1 MNGVLPVRPDASL
14 LLRSLQKG
22 FSRARTQAPLAH
34 ASVARPL
41 SAFMV
46 LERWRDNPLAEH
58 LQEHHPLLADERVD
72 VPDEIYRG
80 RPEAAPT
87 LVPLPADWAV
97 DAPGA
102 STQAVLHT
110 MALALAAARLQS
122 ERRLVEQMLCAIVF
136 SPATPASIAM
146 HWARLGFQTSPADGK
161 DKLFRYQD
169 TRVMQ
174 RVWPLLDDEQRL
186 QWLGPVTEWWALS
199 QPWRPWPY
207 AEAFATG
214 GEVPAGSGEDAPE
227 WFIATRPVLS
237 QAAAPE
243 PRHETMRHLLRL
255 DQWHAAH
262 GATTGT
268 RLWLS
273 MASRRI
279 PVQRQPDG
287 ETMTRLLRQG
297 VELGLSQ
304 ESDLSEFVDA
314 SWRAHHYDDRL
325 IVRDWSAPR
334 DAAVL
339 RQTLALMYPT
349 RDHTNQPANSRVAS
363 PGFASALHEAEQ
375 AFSISTNPNT
385 PRRD

>member
-1 MNGVLPVRPDASL
+1 MMDMPVYPEASL
-14 LLRSLQKG
+14 LLRRLQKG
-22 FSRARTQAPLAH
+22 FARAQTLAPPVD

-41 SAFMV
+41 SAFLV

-58 LQEHHPLLADERVD
+58 LQEHHPELADERVD

-87 LVPLPADWAV
+87 LVPLPQDWAV
-97 DAPGA
+97 DAPGVG
-102 STQAVLHT
+102 TQAVLCT
-110 MALALAAARLQS
+110 MALALVAARLQS
-122 ERRLVEQMLCAIVF
+122 ECRLVDQMLCAVVF
-136 SPATPASIAM
+136 SPATSASIAT
-146 HWARLGFQTSPADGK
+146 HWTRLGFQTSPDDGK

-169 TRVMQ
+169 ARVMQ

-186 QWLGPVTEWWALS
+186 QWLGPVTGWWALS

-214 GEVPAGSGEDAPE
+214 GEVPAGSDADSSE
-227 WFIATRPVLS
+227 WFIATRPVLP

-262 GATTGT
+262 SATTGT

-297 VELGLSQ
+297 TELGLTQ
-304 ESDLSEFVDA
+304 ESDLSEFVDE

-334 DAAVL
+334 EAAVL
-339 RQTLALMYPT
+339 RQALALMHLT
-349 RDHTNQPANSRVAS
+349 RDHTRQPTHNRPAS

-375 AFSISTNPNT
+375 AFAVSINPNT
-385 PRRD
+385 PRKD

>member
-1 MNGVLPVRPDASL
+1 MDSLLPVPPDASL

-22 FSRARTQAPLAH
+22 FARSRTRALPAH
-34 ASVARPL
+34 ASVAGPL
-41 SAFMV
+41 SAFLV

-58 LQEHHPLLADERVD
+58 LHEHHPLLADERVD
-72 VPDEIYRG
+72 VPDEIHRG

-87 LVPLPADWAV
+87 LVPLPEDWAV

-110 MALALAAARLQS
+110 VSLALAAARLQS
-122 ERRLVEQMLCAIVF
+122 ERRMVDQMLCAVVF

-146 HWARLGFQTSPADGK
+146 HWTRLGFQTSPVDGK

-169 TRVMQ
+169 ARVMQ
-174 RVWPLLDDEQRL
+174 RVWPLLDEEQRV

-214 GEVPAGSGEDAPE
+214 GEIPASSGEDASE
-227 WFIATRPVLS
+227 WFVATRSVLS
-237 QAAAPE
+237 RAAARE
-243 PRHETMRHLLRL
+243 PQRETMRHLLRL

-279 PVQRQPDG
+279 PIQRQPDG
-287 ETMTRLLRQG
+287 ETMTRLLRLG
-297 VELGLSQ
+297 AELGLIQ

-314 SWRAHHYDDRL
+314 SWQAHHYDERL
-325 IVRDWSAPR
+325 IIRDWSAPR

-339 RQTLALMYPT
+339 RQALALMHPAPAGS
-349 RDHTNQPANSRVAS
+349 NQPVNSRVVS
-363 PGFASALHEAEQ
+363 PGFASALYEAEQ
-375 AFSISTNPNT
+375 ALSSSTP
-385 PRRD
+385 PIFLRRN

>member
-1 MNGVLPVRPDASL
+1 MASVLPVHPDASL

-22 FSRARTQAPLAH
+22 FARAQTPGAPAQ
-34 ASVARPL
+34 ASVAPPL
-41 SAFMV
+41 SAFLV

-87 LVPLPADWAV
+87 LVPLPEGWVADAL
-97 DAPGA
+97 DA

-110 MALALAAARLQS
+110 IELALAAARLQS
-122 ERRLVEQMLCAIVF
+122 ERRLVDQMLCAVVF
-136 SPATPASIAM
+136 SPSTPASIAM
-146 HWARLGFQTSPADGK
+146 HWTRLGFQTSPADGK

-169 TRVMQ
+169 ARVMQ

-186 QWLGPVTEWWALS
+186 QWLGPVTGWWALS
-199 QPWRPWPY
+199 QPWRPWSY
-207 AEAFATG
+207 EEAFATG
-214 GEVPAGSGEDAPE
+214 GEVPTGSGADSPE

-237 QAAAPE
+237 QAATRE

-262 GATTGT
+262 SATTGT

-279 PVQRQPDG
+279 PIRRQPDG

-297 VELGLSQ
+297 AALGLTQ

-325 IVRDWSAPR
+325 IARDWSAPR

-339 RQTLALMYPT
+339 RQALALMHPA

-385 PRRD
+385 SRRD